1 MSTGSNYDNQISA
14 SYGGGGCCGGGGGSG
29 GLSTGEALT
38 FLAALAFA
46 VAFLNSQ
53 ITMLLGK
60 KRRRRK
66 RTLISEFEGTE
77 LRNFANSH
85 KRWNN
90 NRLQGLMALS

>member
-14 SYGGGGCCGGGGGSG
+14 SYGGGGCCGGGGGGNG

-66 RTLISEFEGTE
+66 RTLISEFEGTD
-77 LRNFANSH
+77 LNNCYFANFAQ
-85 KRWNN
+85 K
-90 NRLQGLMALS
+90 AE